1 MDTAGCSY
9 DIHMSLVSLK
19 EVIKSFHSDQY
30 SISTK
35 VKISRHQLS
44 LSNDTC
50 RNLFSSFMLY
60 WAALLIDIQK
70 CITWYFPRQAHQE
83 VLNSY

>member
-9 DIHMSLVSLK
+9 DIHMSLDSLK

-35 VKISRHQLS
+35 VKISKHQLS
-44 LSNDTC
+44 SSNDTC

-60 WAALLIDIQK
+60 WAVLLIDIQK
-70 CITWYFPRQAHQE
+70 CIMWYFPRQAHQE